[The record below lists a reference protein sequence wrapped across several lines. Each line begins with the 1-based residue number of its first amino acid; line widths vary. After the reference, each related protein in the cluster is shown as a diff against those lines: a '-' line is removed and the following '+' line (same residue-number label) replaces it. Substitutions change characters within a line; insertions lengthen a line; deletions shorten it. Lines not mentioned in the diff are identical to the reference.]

1 MAKQFG
7 YGSRFGGR
15 FNGRFG
21 DHGENSEK
29 KQSFIKEEEWGALIS
44 EEEAKD
50 HPITLPSIKVGGSGA
65 VWGLHPG
72 RFIVESQGQSI
83 KALVEKTLVSGRK
96 ISVNIPLNGVP
107 VRKNGEYAVDCTANY
122 VFTVLSKTDHIEIT
136 KEDLLSEDH
145 LRVQTA
151 TQTFVRAVPT
161 REYADNGVSEV
172 VTDNKVVLDI
182 ASASKKAK

>member
-21 DHGENSEK
+21 GHDDKSSEK
-29 KQSFIKEEEWGALIS
+29 KQSFIKEEGWEALVS

-50 HPITLPSIKVGGSGA
+50 HTIPLPSIKVGGGGV
-65 VWGLHPG
+65 VWGSHPG

-107 VRKNGEYAVDCTANY
+107 VRKNGEYAVDCSVNY
-122 VFTVLSKTDHIEIT
+122 MFTVLSKMDHIEIT

-145 LRVQTA
+145 LRVQTS
-151 TQTFVRAVPT
+151 TQTFVRAVPVK
-161 REYADNGVSEV
+161 EYADNGACEV
-172 VTDNKVVLDI
+172 VTDNKVVLDK
-182 ASASKKAK
+182 SSSKAE